1 MPSPDIPVPEGF
13 QCSAPRGSVFI
24 SLLQTMDVDGTGSP
38 RAVEDV
44 RCSICGRLGGSHT
57 PSDWRWVQQEPSPA
71 PPPCSSS
78 LLLLSPPPPSSLSRF
93 SSSSSSFLPPP
104 PPPFFAFLQESG
116 GWYFKVCGSCVDNTR
131 KSLPGVLLRNGAV
144 RELEE
149 RRLTER
155 LLVLCEWQQTEA
167 WTRPERVARRR
178 VA

>member
-1 MPSPDIPVPEGF
+1 MPEDFPVITSP
-13 QCSAPRGSVFI
+13 
-24 SLLQTMDVDGTGSP
+24 LQAMDVEGTGSP

-44 RCSICGRLGGSHT
+44 RCDICGRLGGSCT
-57 PSDWRWVQQEPSPA
+57 PTDWRWVQQEPSPA

-78 LLLLSPPPPSSLSRF
+78 LLLLSPPPPPPPSLSRF
-93 SSSSSSFLPPP
+93 SSSSSSSLPPP
-104 PPPFFAFLQESG
+104 APPFFAFLQESG

-131 KSLPGVLLRNGAV
+131 KSLQGVLLRSGAV